1 MAIIAQVSNVNPGP
15 PVCCKY
21 FNIPGYLFYFQDEL
35 RQKVKQEHERI
46 DAEKKKDTKTR
57 IDAEKKKKTKTTSS
71 KS

>member
-21 FNIPGYLFYFQDEL
+21 FNIPGYLFFIQDEL
-35 RQKVKQEHERI
+35 RQKVKQEHER

>member
-21 FNIPGYLFYFQDEL
+21 FNIPGYLFFIQDEL

-46 DAEKKKDTKTR
+46 DAEKKKKTQ
-57 IDAEKKKKTKTTSS
+57 TTSS